1 MQLDRKDFISDV
13 IDKKNNHPTPNHSIK
28 KMTRDKKSSRL
39 GNLRK
44 IINTCFSKHCFL
56 TSASISLIFSVII
69 GIVLILIYPR
79 ANYQLSNAAN
89 LLLNKPLSSSSPIS
103 KVDFQNKTKSY
114 EINISGLSQG
124 SNSQTKLVGQPNTGL
139 YSATLPLK
147 MKQGITVYDDQNKLN
162 ISLVPNFETHQE
174 KYISGRFIYPVN
186 SNIQLVYTPQ
196 QTQLS
201 EDIVINKPINSTSF
215 SYQLILPTGLIAKQ
229 NSIGGGVGIYK
240 KSTMLFEL
248 PAPVVKESNNSQD
261 GQTVNNVAQFKLNNN
276 TLTLNVN
283 NIEKLHYPIVI
294 DPSVLVNS
302 AASFLTGNIEGD
314 ISTTPNQISEGG
326 LSGGILNNTWGAAN
340 SLPQALYAATSVVY
354 NGYVYELGGS
364 YYNGSVYTYFST
376 VYYAPINSNGS
387 LGAWVNDTASP
398 LPQTIEYA
406 TSVVYNGYVYELGGY
421 NGTTSLSTVYYAPI
435 NSNGSLGAW
444 VNDTASPLPAI
455 IEQATSVVYNGYVYE
470 LGGGGAVTYSTT
482 VYYAPIN
489 SDGSLGSWVNDTA
502 SPLPRAVNSAT
513 SVVYNGYVYVL
524 GGNSSGGPGTTLS
537 TVYYAPINSDGSL
550 GSWVNDT
557 ASPLPVSE
565 AMSITDV
572 FNGYIYE
579 IGGIGGG
586 SYVTTVYYAP
596 INSDG
601 SLGSWV
607 NDTASPLP
615 QTLASA
621 TSVVYNGY
629 IYELGG
635 NTSSLINIAS
645 TVYYSQVSGVGSL
658 SPWITTTTLPSS
670 SSKGKSYGPN
680 DYASSVVYNG
690 FVYEIGGMGTSGLTS
705 QYVYYAPISSN
716 GSLGAWTS
724 TTSLPQ
730 ATYYASSV
738 VYNGYVYELGGVT
751 TACTSTTYYAPI
763 NSNGSLGSWTSATS
777 LPQVTCDATSVVYN
791 GFVYEIGGSNGGA
804 TIYSSVYYAPISSNG
819 SLGSWVNDTA
829 SPLPQTIDYATSVVY
844 NGFVYEIGGNGA
856 SGSLSTVYYA
866 PISSNGSLGSWVND
880 TASPLPQ
887 NITNSASVVYN
898 GYAYELGGIN
908 WVGSTGTTLTTA
920 YYSQINNGGPGTIGS
935 WTANTNSLPSG
946 IGNATTVTY
955 NGYIYEIGGYNGTS
969 YLNTV
974 YYAQISSTGSVGVW
988 NTTTVFPSTIYNA
1001 ASVVYN
1007 GYIYEIGGCAS
1018 TCPTSAVYYALICT
1032 GQNSGIGGCSTTPGS
1047 IGSWTATSI
1056 LTSVTEEE
1064 TAVVYNGYIYETGG
1078 STGGATLTTA
1088 SYAKINANG
1097 TLGTWTTVT
1106 SIPIAT
1112 QNAGSIAYNGYLY
1125 VLGGWEPSTGVNQT
1139 SAAYYAP
1146 INSNGTLGSWAATTN
1161 LEVPLSNANT
1171 VAYNGYIYMIGGYN
1185 GGATNT
1191 VLFTSINSNGSL
1203 SVWTPTTSLP
1213 SPTDSYNAV
1222 VYNGYVYQVGGGSTS
1237 TPLSSVDYAPF
1248 QSIPR
1253 VGQYSMLVKLG
1264 DNTNVT
1270 PTSIVTRGSAVGNPG
1285 IGGLAN
1291 GFYSGLGGITIRY
1304 ENATTSCNTL
1314 SPYTLVDSNSTDA
1327 SGNSQLITPYK
1338 LIFSKD
1344 GCSNTVNQGQ
1354 YAYLFFTL
1362 DDSQTATFP
1371 DIYSSHTT
1379 VTGFN
1384 VYYHAASTMRLR
1396 GGATFRGNILQSLD
1410 APPLTAQ

>member
-557 ASPLPVSE
+557 ASPLP
-565 AMSITDV
+565 
-572 FNGYIYE
+572 
-579 IGGIGGG
+579 
-586 SYVTTVYYAP
+586 
-596 INSDG
+596 
-601 SLGSWV
+601 
-607 NDTASPLP
+607 

-804 TIYSSVYYAPISSNG
+804 TIYSS
-819 SLGSWVNDTA
+819 
-829 SPLPQTIDYATSVVY
+829 
-844 NGFVYEIGGNGA
+844 
-856 SGSLSTVYYA
+856 VYYA

-1112 QNAGSIAYNGYLY
+1112 QNSGSIAYNGYLY

-1146 INSNGTLGSWAATTN
+1146 INANGTLGAWTATTS

-1338 LIFSKD
+1338 LVFSKD

-1371 DIYSSHTT
+1371 DIYSNHTT

-1384 VYYHAASTMRLR
+1384 IYYHAASTMRLR